1 MQNRVAIT
9 GMGVLCPIGNSLTEF
24 WDSLIAGRSG
34 IGLTTKCDCSD
45 LSSKI
50 SGEVKNFDPLKFM
63 NPKEVKRVDISQQ
76 YAIAASDMAWE
87 DAGLNENNY
96 VPDRAGVIIG
106 SGIGGIVT
114 FEIQHSLVVNG
125 KAGRISPFFIPMMIP
140 DMAAGVVSIRRNCRG
155 PNYASVSACASGA
168 NAIGD
173 AYMIIQR
180 GAADLMISGGTEASI
195 TRTSV
200 AGFCNS
206 KALSTRNDSPETA
219 SRPFDKDRD
228 GFVISEGSGIVILE
242 NWEHAQKRGAKIY
255 AELVGLGMSA
265 DAYHITAPH
274 PEGDGAARAMLAAI
288 ADAGI
293 SLDEINYINTHG
305 TSTGLGDIAETLAIK
320 RVFGERAYKIPCNST
335 KSMTGHLLGA
345 TGAVEIIASVLQINN
360 KKIHQTTNHQNP
372 DEQCDLY
379 YVHDGPK
386 DYDINYLLSN
396 SFGFGGHNVS
406 LLVKNCSN
414 GK

>member
-1 MQNRVAIT
+1 
-9 GMGVLCPIGNSLTEF
+9 MGVLSPIGNTLTEF
-24 WDSLIAGRSG
+24 WDNLITGRSG

-50 SGEVKNFDPLKFM
+50 SGEVRNFDPLKFM

-96 VPDRAGVIIG
+96 DPNRAGVIIG

-173 AYMIIQR
+173 AYMILQR
-180 GAADLMISGGTEASI
+180 GAADIMITGGTEASI

-228 GFVISEGSGIVILE
+228 GFVISEGSGIAILE
-242 NWEHAQKRGAKIY
+242 NWDHAIKRGAKIY
-255 AELVGLGMSA
+255 AEIVGLGMSA

-288 ADAGI
+288 SDAGI
-293 SLDEINYINTHG
+293 GLNQINYINTHG
-305 TSTGLGDIAETLAIK
+305 TSTDLGDIAETLAIK

-345 TGAVEIIASVLQINN
+345 TGAVELIASVLQIIN
-360 KKIHQTTNHQNP
+360 KKLHQTTNLQNP

-406 LLVKNCSN
+406 LLVKNCTN